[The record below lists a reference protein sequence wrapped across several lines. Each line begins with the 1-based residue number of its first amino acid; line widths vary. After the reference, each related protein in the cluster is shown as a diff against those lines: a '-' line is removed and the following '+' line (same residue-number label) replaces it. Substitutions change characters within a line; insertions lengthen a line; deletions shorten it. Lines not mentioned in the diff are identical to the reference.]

1 MSKKSPPPSQ
11 LPYEE
16 PEWLLPFQSM
26 EIGDSFFIPTMKP
39 AYFCYVI
46 DTAAKKSGVKIK
58 VFVTSKDD
66 MLGVRAWRTG

>member
-1 MSKKSPPPSQ
+1 
-11 LPYEE
+11 
-16 PEWLLPFQSM
+16 M

-58 VFVTSKDD
+58 VFVTSKND
-66 MLGVRAWRTG
+66 MLGVRAWRIG